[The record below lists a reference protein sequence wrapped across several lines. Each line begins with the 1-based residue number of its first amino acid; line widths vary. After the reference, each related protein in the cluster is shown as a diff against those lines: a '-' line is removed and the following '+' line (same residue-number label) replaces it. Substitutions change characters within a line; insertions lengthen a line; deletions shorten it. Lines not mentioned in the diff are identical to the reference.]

1 MGWKLHRRLLGQIDL
16 WHTPSSP
23 KQPLYG
29 HVPLSPRS
37 SVLSPPVVA
46 TFSIVARDPRGGD
59 LGVAVASK
67 FLAVGSVVPWARA
80 GAGAVATQ
88 ADANVA
94 FGPEGLRLMEAG
106 RGAAETLA
114 ALVAADA
121 QAATR
126 QCGLVDARG
135 GAAAHTGPDCFDWA
149 GHEIGEGFTCQ
160 GNILAGPETVAAMA
174 TAWREGETLPFPD
187 RLLAA
192 LARGEEA
199 GGDRRGRQSAALL
212 IVREGGGYGGGND
225 RWLDLRVDD
234 HPTPVT
240 ELGRLLGLHRLYIP
254 HDDTVA
260 TQPLTGAVLAQ
271 VAADLRTLGYL
282 PAEGD
287 PSPEEVAAALDRWAG
302 VENLEERMRED
313 RTIDELVLAFLRD
326 RAAATWST

>member
-1 MGWKLHRRLLGQIDL
+1 MSHDGSIDRIRGDRQVKPGRLARRSALV
-16 WHTPSSP
+16 S
-23 KQPLYG
+23 
-29 HVPLSPRS
+29 
-37 SVLSPPVVA
+37 

-67 FLAVGSVVPWARA
+67 FLAVGAVVPWARA
-80 GAGAVATQ
+80 GVGAVATQ

-94 FGPEGLRLMEAG
+94 FGPEGLRLMGAG

-114 ALVAADA
+114 ALVAADP

-126 QCGLVDARG
+126 QCGLVDAQG
-135 GAAAHTGPDCFDWA
+135 GAAAHTGAGCFDWA
-149 GHEIGEGFTCQ
+149 GHEIGEGFACQ

-174 TAWREGETLPFPD
+174 AAWREGQALPFPD

-192 LARGEEA
+192 LARGEGA

-234 HPTPVT
+234 YPAPVA
-240 ELGRLLGLHRLYIP
+240 ELGRLLELHRLYVP
-254 HDDTVA
+254 HDDAVA

-271 VAADLRTLGYL
+271 VAADLRTLDYL

-287 PSPEEVAAALDRWAG
+287 PTPEEVLTALDRWAG
-302 VENLEERMRED
+302 VENLEERMRAD

-326 RAAATWST
+326 RAAAARPA